1 MRVHRACGREGQ
13 CSENC
18 SCLDSASWKPVPASA
33 WNGMCTESCGDAASS
48 AVALTDSGVMHS
60 FVSAAMVSKFSLQV
74 KPGGD
79 MEVTLADGS
88 QVEVSQ
94 TCCVPLVVYSGDR

>member
-1 MRVHRACGREGQ
+1 MRVHRACGAEGQ
-13 CSENC
+13 CLESC
-18 SCLDSASWKPVPASA
+18 SYLDSASWKPVPALA
-33 WNGMCTESCGDAASS
+33 WNGMCTESCGDAALS
-48 AVALTDSGVMHS
+48 AVALVDSGVTHS
-60 FVSAAMVSKFSLQV
+60 FVSVALVSKCSLPV

-94 TCCVPLVVYSGDR
+94 TCCVPLVVCSGDC